1 MHANSVARRR
11 YEGAAQGLLQANVR
25 TSLHRNVAFERD
37 RALRQW
43 VLDVASHNSTSL
55 ARRWVG
61 VVTLAS
67 KTQALGRRL
76 KRMRDVRRA
85 QNMFFAVA
93 LLAGRVRWDDL
104 NHSSVL
110 LLLFESGASFGGNFA
125 VALFVFCLAAVLLH
139 SCTLNF
145 TRCGNGH
152 RPTDWQR
159 FFACKQ

>member
-1 MHANSVARRR
+1 MCLHLQAEGRHIPATKLHLLALKSERERVHANAAARRR
-11 YEGAAQGLLQANVR
+11 YEDAAQGLLQANVR

-67 KTQALGRRL
+67 KTQALGKRL

-93 LLAGRVRWDDL
+93 LLAGRVRL
-104 NHSSVL
+104 EEICARVNTNFVL
-110 LLLFESGASFGGNFA
+110 LLCA
-125 VALFVFCLAAVLLH
+125 
-139 SCTLNF
+139 
-145 TRCGNGH
+145 R
-152 RPTDWQR
+152 
-159 FFACKQ
+159 